1 MRGSAVI
8 LRLQR
13 LTMLGVIIVVMVG
26 AGCVSSARG
35 DSRADGGAPTAAAYA
50 QQLVD
55 NAPIAENS
63 TEQQQSPDPA
73 LDGPSGQE
81 YDFTGTVRR
90 PRWWVVDQPEQAT
103 LDQLRAQMSLCTSVN
118 CQWGTSET
126 SGRKPVQFLDH
137 DVRHP
142 PSTIYAALLD
152 IDVVALNDSQSA
164 VAVFGFAVPQTKRAK
179 REDVPTGASLREV
192 RLVVRDRYHQDSVV
206 RTRSE
211 TGKHARS
218 LAKALNNLVVR
229 PTGGTPLYCPKSPKH
244 VTTVDFIAAHHHWT
258 ATPNPCRWIDVTRDG
273 HQLAALDPTG
283 RYLRLVSRD
292 VHRQQR

>member
-1 MRGSAVI
+1 MSAFLAVVGA
-8 LRLQR
+8 
-13 LTMLGVIIVVMVG
+13 TVVVMVG
-26 AGCVSSARG
+26 AGLGGASSARG
-35 DSRADGGAPTAAAYA
+35 DVGSGGDMPTAAAYA

-55 NAPIAENS
+55 HAPVAENS
-63 TEQQQSPDPA
+63 TEEQRSPDPA

-81 YDFTGTVRR
+81 YDFTGTVML

-103 LDQLRAQMSLCTSVN
+103 LDQLRAQMSSCTSVN

-126 SGRKPVQFLDH
+126 SGLKPVQFLDH

-164 VAVFGFAVPQTKRAK
+164 VAVFGFAVPQTKRAS
-179 REDVPTGASLREV
+179 REDVPVGASLREV
-192 RLVVRDRYHQDSVV
+192 RLDVRDRYRRDSVV

-218 LAKALNNLVVR
+218 LTKAFNDLVVR

-244 VTTVDFIAAHHHWT
+244 VTTVTFIAAHHHWT
-258 ATPNPCRWIDVTRDG
+258 ATPNACRWIDVTRDG
-273 HQLAALDPTG
+273 RQQPALDPTSH
-283 RYLRLVSRD
+283 YLLLVNRGI
-292 VHRQQR
+292 HRNPR